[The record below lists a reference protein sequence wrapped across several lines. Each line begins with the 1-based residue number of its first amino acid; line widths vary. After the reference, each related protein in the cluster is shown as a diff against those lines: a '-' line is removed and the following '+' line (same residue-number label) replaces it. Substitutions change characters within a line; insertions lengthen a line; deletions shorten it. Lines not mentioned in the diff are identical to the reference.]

1 MARLK
6 KRTDG
11 RYAATA
17 TINGKKHFFYGKTK
31 AEAQAHRDK
40 ALKIH
45 AVADN
50 FDGSITVNE
59 WAAEW
64 LSFKRSRVTEATLAS
79 YRQVINHYILPYLG
93 TVKLSKLSA
102 LNIRRL
108 LDVLR
113 DAGLSPRIQIYAYTL
128 VKAMLTQAVKDEL
141 ILKNVA
147 ISIEKPK
154 HTKVRQMVTLSKEEI
169 KQFMAVIPSGVHR
182 RLFTLAFAT
191 GLRRSE
197 LLGLRWSDVNFA
209 KGTISIQ
216 QTVLRIGNNI
226 VISPTTKNKS
236 SKRTLSIPAS
246 VISQLKIQRLETQKW
261 RLKSKKWN
269 DNDLCFPKL
278 DGSPMYPTYLSQLCK
293 KYATLSG
300 FKDFTFHDIRH
311 THATLLIEAGVNF
324 KVIQV
329 RLGHSSF
336 KETMDTYSHVTPIME
351 ADVIEKLE
359 SIL

>member
-40 ALKIH
+40 ALRIH
-45 AVADN
+45 AVAEN
-50 FDGSITVNE
+50 FNGSITLNE

-169 KQFMAVIPSGVHR
+169 KKFMAVIPSEVHR
-182 RLFTLAFAT
+182 RLFALAFAT

-197 LLGLRWSDVNFA
+197 LLGLRWSDVNFT
-209 KGTISIQ
+209 KGTISVQ
-216 QTVLRIGNNI
+216 QTVLRIGNDI
-226 VISPTTKNKS
+226 VISSTTKNKS

-261 RLKSKKWN
+261 RLKSNEWN